1 MAAGMPYDAERS
13 VLRLPPARSRG
24 TGVLVRPSGRL
35 AGAGAGPGADPAERG
50 PHPGR
55 PRLRHPDQL
64 HPGRRLHRLRRV
76 IAGGAAAT
84 QTGTCTNRT
93 AGSALTGGRGGGA
106 VLATAEGGGG
116 GGGSSYVGGV
126 TAGATTT
133 GATTAG
139 GNATFGTP
147 GTGLAAQQTGQ
158 AQYTGRVA
166 AGGAI
171 GTSDTINNDGD
182 GLVVIQYNPPVLLS

>member
-1 MAAGMPYDAERS
+1 MAAGVPYDAEGPCSGFPPRVHAVPACS
-13 VLRLPPARSRG
+13 YGPPAGWLLLALALALIPLSV
-24 TGVLVRPSGRL
+24 VLT
-35 AGAGAGPGADPAERG
+35 PG
-50 PHPGR
+50 H

-106 VLATAEGGGG
+106 ALATAEGGGG

-147 GTGLAAQQTGQ
+147 GTGGAAPQTGQ

-182 GLVVIQYNPPVLLS
+182 GLVVIQYTPPVLLS